1 MFPVFLIA
9 FSLYGVSFFVSYR
22 VSPIAF
28 QIPLVAFPLVF
39 HPFTYIALI
48 FSNTISSFFIPSW
61 AGSRRQW
68 RTGKNE
74 KTGCE
79 IIFGAPTTLAVKGL
93 MMMMMIILNGKSDL
107 VITAKNNNKTTTTT
121 TKCITA
127 LTAAPFGN
135 ITQPLIISY
144 TVEVWG
150 ILVDND
156 PTEKV
161 HFFACE
167 RFSIVGGRT
176 SNKTV

>member
-79 IIFGAPTTLAVKGL
+79 IICGAPTTLAVKGL
-93 MMMMMIILNGKSDL
+93 MMMMMIVFRL
-107 VITAKNNNKTTTTT
+107 VVPRLWTLPCA
-121 TKCITA
+121 CVTA
-127 LTAAPFGN
+127 LMSEKTCCHAPFSACALRVSVMSVVNTVTGTAGTGN
-135 ITQPLIISY
+135 WLHCS
-144 TVEVWG
+144 
-150 ILVDND
+150 
-156 PTEKV
+156 
-161 HFFACE
+161 
-167 RFSIVGGRT
+167 
-176 SNKTV
+176 